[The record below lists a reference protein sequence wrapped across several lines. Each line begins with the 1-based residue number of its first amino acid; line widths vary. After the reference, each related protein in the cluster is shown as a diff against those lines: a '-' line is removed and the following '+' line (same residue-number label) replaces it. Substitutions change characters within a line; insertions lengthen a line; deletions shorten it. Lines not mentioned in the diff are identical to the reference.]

1 MLITTTRPYKLPT
14 YTVGK
19 MSIDGVYFC
28 DTLEDKDRGL
38 SDKMTVDEIKRIKV
52 YGETAIPTGKYEINL
67 NFYSGKFDKY
77 PFYHNLSGGKM
88 PLLLKVKGFE
98 GILIHVGEGY
108 NGHKLTYG
116 CILVG
121 KNLIKGGLLKG
132 KETYAELYRRMKE
145 ASDRG
150 EKIYIEIK

>member
-1 MLITTTRPYKLPT
+1 MKKEFQI
-14 YTVGK
+14 
-19 MSIDGVYFC
+19 
-28 DTLEDKDRGL
+28 
-38 SDKMTVDEIKRIKV
+38 
-52 YGETAIPTGKYEINL
+52 
-67 NFYSGKFDKY
+67 
-77 PFYHNLSGGKM
+77 
-88 PLLLKVKGFE
+88 KVKGYE
-98 GILIHVGEGY
+98 GILIHVGEGA